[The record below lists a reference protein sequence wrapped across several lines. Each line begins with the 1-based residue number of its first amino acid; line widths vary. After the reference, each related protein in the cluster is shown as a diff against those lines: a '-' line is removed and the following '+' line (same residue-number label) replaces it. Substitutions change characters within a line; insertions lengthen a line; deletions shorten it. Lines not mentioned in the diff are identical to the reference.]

1 MNKLAKKPEAAD
13 AGTAFPKIKPAKLP
27 KNLGGCV
34 DLYHATRQRRLEV
47 ERYAAQIK
55 EEETR
60 IFNHVL
66 DNIPKGDGGAVGKEF
81 KAIRTETTRY
91 SIENDA
97 DFYAFVKRTGSFDL
111 LNRAI
116 NQKAVAERLE
126 DPKFIKKYGAAVP
139 GTKGFKVFSLSV
151 TKVR

>member
-13 AGTAFPKIKPAKLP
+13 AAFPKIKPAKLP
-27 KNLGGCV
+27 ANLGGCV

-47 ERYAAQIK
+47 ERYADQIK
-55 EEETR
+55 AEEMR

-66 DNIPKGDGGAVGKEF
+66 DNIPKGDGGAVGKQF
-81 KAIRTETTRY
+81 KAIRTESTRF
-91 SIENDA
+91 SIEDDKA
-97 DFYAFVKRTGSFDL
+97 FYAFIKKTGSFDL

-126 DPKFIKKYGAAVP
+126 DPKFVKKHGAAVP
-139 GTKGFKVFSLSV
+139 GTKGFKHFGLSV
-151 TKVR
+151 TKVG